1 MLPAKERNSQKAFTL
16 VELLI
21 YIGIF
26 SVVAGLVL
34 GILNSTI
41 RSNQAEVANNEVTTQ
56 LNTVLT

>member
-1 MLPAKERNSQKAFTL
+1 MFPVKKPASTPGFTL